1 MKQYY
6 NKNFKANYNS
16 IETINSNIRRL
27 LAKNPSPFTFY
38 GTGTYIIGNDDIA
51 VIDPGP
57 LIRSHISNLLKLL
70 KGAKKVS
77 LFITHTHADHSPAA
91 KVIKENI
98 NCTLFGYGPY
108 KRKKFDTKFE
118 EGHDK
123 TFKPDVYLNDREE
136 VRGNSWTIRA
146 IHTPGHT
153 SNHMC
158 YGLEEES
165 ILFTGDHIMG
175 WATTVIV
182 PPDGNMTSYIESL
195 RKILVFKYKIFY
207 PTHGGPITR
216 PRQYVKALIAHRLMR
231 QTQIINELSKNTL
244 SIKQMVSK
252 FYKTTDKRLWPA
264 AEKSIL
270 ANLLS
275 LREKGLVI
283 DENDKEVRWKATSN
297 S

>member
-1 MKQYY
+1 MKNYY
-6 NKNFKANYNS
+6 NKNFKANYNT
-16 IETINSNIRRL
+16 IENIDSNVRRL

-38 GTGTYIIGNDDIA
+38 GTGTYIIGHEDLA

-57 LIRSHISNLLKLL
+57 LVESHIFNLLKLL
-70 KGAKKVS
+70 KSAKKVS

-98 NCTLFGYGPY
+98 ECTTYGFGPY
-108 KRKKFDTKFE
+108 KRKKFDTNFE
-118 EGHDK
+118 EGHDLN
-123 TFKPDVYLNDREE
+123 FKPDIYLNDGEI
-136 VRGNSWTIRA
+136 VNGNGWTLRA

-158 YGLEEES
+158 YGLEEQL

-175 WATTVIV
+175 WSTTVIV

-195 RKILVFKYKIFY
+195 KKVLNYKYKIFY
-207 PTHGGPITR
+207 PTHGGPITK
-216 PRQYVKALIAHRLMR
+216 PRQFVNALIAHRLMR
-231 QTQIINELSKNTL
+231 QTQIINELSKNNLT
-244 SIKQMVSK
+244 IKEMVSK

-275 LREKGLVI
+275 LKDKGVVVDEDNKKVKWKVI
-283 DENDKEVRWKATSN
+283 
-297 S
+297 

>member
-1 MKQYY
+1 MKNYY
-6 NKNFKANYNS
+6 NKNFKANYNTVE
-16 IETINSNIRRL
+16 IIDSNVKRL

-38 GTGTYIIGNDDIA
+38 GTGTYIIGHNDLAI
-51 VIDPGP
+51 IDPGP
-57 LIRSHISNLLKLL
+57 LIESHIFNLLKLL
-70 KGAKKVS
+70 KSAKKVS

-98 NCTLFGYGPY
+98 DCTSYGYGPY
-108 KRKKFDTKFE
+108 KRKKFDTNFE
-118 EGHDK
+118 EGHDLN
-123 TFKPDVYLNDREE
+123 FKPDICLNDGEL
-136 VRGNSWTIRA
+136 VNGDGWTIRA

-158 YGLEEES
+158 YGLEEQL

-175 WATTVIV
+175 WSTTVIV

-195 RKILVFKYKIFY
+195 KKVLNYKYKIFY
-207 PTHGGPITR
+207 PTHGGPITK
-216 PRQYVKALIAHRLMR
+216 PRQFVNALIAHRLMR
-231 QTQIINELSKNTL
+231 QTQIINELSKNNLT
-244 SIKQMVSK
+244 IKEMVSK

-275 LREKGLVI
+275 LKDKGVVVDEDNKKVKWKVI
-283 DENDKEVRWKATSN
+283 
-297 S
+297 

>member
-1 MKQYY
+1 MKNYY
-6 NKNFKANYNS
+6 NKNFKANYNTVE
-16 IETINSNIRRL
+16 IIDSNVKRL

-38 GTGTYIIGNDDIA
+38 GTGTYIIGHDDLA

-57 LIRSHISNLLKLL
+57 LIESHIFNLLKLL
-70 KGAKKVS
+70 KRAKKVS

-91 KVIKENI
+91 RVIKENI
-98 NCTLFGYGPY
+98 DCTSYGYGPY
-108 KRKKFDTKFE
+108 KRKKFDTNFE
-118 EGHDK
+118 EGHDL
-123 TFKPDVYLNDREE
+123 TFKPDIYLNDGEL
-136 VRGNSWTIRA
+136 VNGNGWTIRA

-158 YGLEEES
+158 YGLEEQL

-175 WATTVIV
+175 WSTTVIV

-195 RKILVFKYKIFY
+195 KKVLNYKYKIFY
-207 PTHGGPITR
+207 PTHGGPITK
-216 PRQYVKALIAHRLMR
+216 PRQFVNALIAHRLMR
-231 QTQIINELSKNTL
+231 QTQIINELSKNNLT
-244 SIKQMVSK
+244 IKEMVSK

-275 LREKGLVI
+275 LKDKGVVVDEDNKKVKWKVI
-283 DENDKEVRWKATSN
+283 
-297 S
+297 

>member
-1 MKQYY
+1 MKNYY
-6 NKNFKANYNS
+6 NKNFKANYNT
-16 IETINSNIRRL
+16 IENIDSNVRRL

-38 GTGTYIIGNDDIA
+38 GTGTYIIGHDDLA

-57 LIRSHISNLLKLL
+57 LVESHIFNLLKLL
-70 KGAKKVS
+70 KSAKKVS

-91 KVIKENI
+91 KVIKEYI
-98 NCTLFGYGPY
+98 ECTTYGFGPY
-108 KRKKFDTKFE
+108 KRKKFDTNFE
-118 EGHDK
+118 EGHDLN
-123 TFKPDVYLNDREE
+123 FKPDIHLNDGEI
-136 VRGNSWTIRA
+136 VNGNGWTLRA

-158 YGLEEES
+158 YGLEEQL

-175 WATTVIV
+175 WSTTVIV

-195 RKILVFKYKIFY
+195 KKVLNYKYKIFY
-207 PTHGGPITR
+207 PTHGGPITK
-216 PRQYVKALIAHRLMR
+216 PRQFVNALIAHRLMR
-231 QTQIINELSKNTL
+231 QTQIINELSKNNLT
-244 SIKQMVSK
+244 IKEMVSK

-275 LREKGLVI
+275 LKDKGVVVDEDNKKVKWKVI
-283 DENDKEVRWKATSN
+283 
-297 S
+297 

>member
-1 MKQYY
+1 MKNYY
-6 NKNFKANYNS
+6 NKNFKANYNT
-16 IETINSNIRRL
+16 IENIDSNVRRL

-38 GTGTYIIGNDDIA
+38 GTGTYIIGHDDLA

-57 LIRSHISNLLKLL
+57 LVESHIFNLLKLL
-70 KGAKKVS
+70 KSAKKVS

-98 NCTLFGYGPY
+98 ECTTYGFGPY
-108 KRKKFDTKFE
+108 KRKKFDTNFE
-118 EGHDK
+118 EGHDLN
-123 TFKPDVYLNDREE
+123 FKPDIYLNDGEI
-136 VRGNSWTIRA
+136 VNGNGWSLRA

-158 YGLEEES
+158 YGLEEQL

-175 WATTVIV
+175 WSTTVIV

-195 RKILVFKYKIFY
+195 KKVLNYKYKIFY
-207 PTHGGPITR
+207 PTHGGPITK
-216 PRQYVKALIAHRLMR
+216 PRQFVNALIAHRLMR
-231 QTQIINELSKNTL
+231 QTQIINELSKNNLT
-244 SIKQMVSK
+244 IKEMVSK

-275 LREKGLVI
+275 LKDKGVVVDEDNKKVKWKVI
-283 DENDKEVRWKATSN
+283 
-297 S
+297 

>member
-1 MKQYY
+1 VKNYY
-6 NKNFKANYNS
+6 NKNFKANYNTVE
-16 IETINSNIRRL
+16 IIDSNVKRL

-38 GTGTYIIGNDDIA
+38 GTGTYIIGHHDLAI
-51 VIDPGP
+51 IDPGP
-57 LIRSHISNLLKLL
+57 LIESHIFNLLKLL
-70 KGAKKVS
+70 KSAKKVS

-98 NCTLFGYGPY
+98 DCTSYGYGPY
-108 KRKKFDTKFE
+108 KRKKFDTNFE
-118 EGHDK
+118 GGHDL
-123 TFKPDVYLNDREE
+123 TFKPDICLNDGEL
-136 VRGNSWTIRA
+136 VNGDGWTIRA

-158 YGLEEES
+158 YGLEEQL

-175 WATTVIV
+175 WSTTVIV

-195 RKILVFKYKIFY
+195 KKVLNYKYKIFY
-207 PTHGGPITR
+207 PTHGGPITK
-216 PRQYVKALIAHRLMR
+216 PRQFVNALIAHRLMR
-231 QTQIINELSKNTL
+231 QTQIINELSKNNLT
-244 SIKQMVSK
+244 IKEMVSK

-275 LREKGLVI
+275 LKDKGVVVDEDNKKVKWKVI
-283 DENDKEVRWKATSN
+283 
-297 S
+297 